1 MKRVIIS
8 EGKIKQLFII
18 TESQESKSIS
28 QAKKL
33 AMERLN
39 IDEKEA
45 DNLIRISMRNDLPV
59 LRTPNGGKF
68 ILGVTRMYCDQ
79 ELNNAQ
85 VINQLNSTLKL
96 VASDAHINEYD
107 RNLNGLSAQDLINR
121 FAKAMSD
128 NFEAEKEN
136 VNSMTFDTPSNY
148 EIVRIDS
155 FDDATKFSKYTDWC
169 ITHSKKMFYSYTNN
183 GINQF
188 YFCLRNG
195 FENVVKEPT
204 DGCPLD
210 EYGLS
215 MLAVCV
221 DENGRLNTCTCRW
234 NHDNGGNDA
243 IMNTA
248 QISKVIGMNF
258 FNTFKPNNVWNEAL
272 SNALRLLA
280 DGKPIEDVFD
290 VYYGFHEGFAV
301 VELKG
306 RRNFINTQGEILSK
320 TWFDSCYDFH
330 EGFARVQLN
339 NMCNFINIHGEII
352 SKTWFDS
359 CYGFHEGFAV
369 VQLNKKCNFITKQ
382 CEILSQTWFD
392 ECHNFHEG
400 FAAVEL
406 KGKSNFI
413 DKQGEILSQAWFDTC
428 YDFHEGFAPVQRS
441 DNEWNFINR
450 KGEILSQT
458 WFDNFN
464 DFNNGFAPVQLNN
477 KWNFINIHGEI
488 ISQAWFDDCGEFH
501 EGFGRVELNKKWNYI
516 NTQGEI
522 LSKTWFDLC
531 GQFHENFAFV
541 WIDGQRYRIDR
552 SGHIY

>member
-8 EGKIKQLFII
+8 ESKIKRLFII

-33 AMERLN
+33 AMERLK

-45 DNLIRISMRNDLPV
+45 DDLIRINMRNDLPV

-85 VINQLNSTLKL
+85 VINQLNATLKL

-107 RNLNGLSAQDLINR
+107 RNLNDLSAKELIDR
-121 FAKAMSD
+121 FAKVMND
-128 NFEAEKEN
+128 NFEAEKEK

-169 ITHSKKMFYSYTNN
+169 ITHDSYMFDSYTND

-195 FENVVKEPT
+195 FEKVDKEPT

-234 NHDNGGNDA
+234 NHANGGNDS
-243 IMNTA
+243 IMDTT

-258 FNTFKPNNVWNEAL
+258 FHTFKPNNAWYETV
-272 SNALRLLA
+272 SNALKLIA
-280 DGKPIEDVFD
+280 DGEPIEDVFD
-290 VYYGFHEGFAV
+290 ECYDFSEGFAK

-306 RRNFINTQGEILSK
+306 KCNLINRNGEILSK
-320 TWFDSCYDFH
+320 TWYDWCDYFS

-339 NMCNFINIHGEII
+339 N
-352 SKTWFDS
+352 
-359 CYGFHEGFAV
+359 
-369 VQLNKKCNFITKQ
+369 
-382 CEILSQTWFD
+382 
-392 ECHNFHEG
+392 
-400 FAAVEL
+400 
-406 KGKSNFI
+406 
-413 DKQGEILSQAWFDTC
+413 
-428 YDFHEGFAPVQRS
+428 
-441 DNEWNFINR
+441 
-450 KGEILSQT
+450 
-458 WFDNFN
+458 
-464 DFNNGFAPVQLNN
+464 
-477 KWNFINIHGEI
+477 
-488 ISQAWFDDCGEFH
+488 
-501 EGFGRVELNKKWNYI
+501 KWNYI

-522 LSKTWFDLC
+522 LSQTWYERCYIFNEGFAKVVLKGKCNFINRNGEILSKTWFDDCHDFYTGFAQVKLNNKWNYINKKGEILSKTLWFDSC
-531 GQFHENFAFV
+531 GYFDDDFALV
-541 WIDGQRYRIDR
+541 TIDGQQYRINR
-552 SGHIY
+552 SGRIY

>member
-8 EGKIKQLFII
+8 ENKVKRLFII

-45 DNLIRISMRNDLPV
+45 DDLIRINMRNDLPV

-68 ILGVTRMYCDQ
+68 ILGVTRMLCDQ

-107 RNLNGLSAQDLINR
+107 RNLNGLSAKDLINR

-136 VNSMTFDTPSNY
+136 VNQMTFDTPSNY

-155 FDDATKFSKYTDWC
+155 FDDANKYSEYTDWC
-169 ITHSKKMFYSYTNN
+169 ITHDSYMFDSYTND

-195 FENVVKEPT
+195 FEKVDKEPT

-234 NHDNGGNDA
+234 NHANGGNDA
-243 IMNTA
+243 IMGTI

-258 FNTFKPNNVWNEAL
+258 FNTFKPNNAWNETV
-272 SNALRLLA
+272 SNALKLI
-280 DGKPIEDVFD
+280 GNGEPIEDVFD
-290 VYYGFHEGFAV
+290 ECYDFSEGFAPV
-301 VELKG
+301 QLKG
-306 RRNFINTQGEILSK
+306 KWNFINTQGEILSQ
-320 TWFDSCYDFH
+320 TWFDRCYDFSEGFAPVQLKGKLNFINTHGEIISQTWFEDCYDFH
-330 EGFARVQLN
+330 EGFATVKLN
-339 NMCNFINIHGEII
+339 HQWNFINKNGEYL
-352 SKTWFDS
+352 SKTWYEWCSEF
-359 CYGFHEGFAV
+359 
-369 VQLNKKCNFITKQ
+369 N
-382 CEILSQTWFD
+382 
-392 ECHNFHEG
+392 
-400 FAAVEL
+400 
-406 KGKSNFI
+406 
-413 DKQGEILSQAWFDTC
+413 
-428 YDFHEGFAPVQRS
+428 EGFAPVQLS
-441 DNEWNFINR
+441 DNEWNFINKKGKTISNTWYEHCNIFYEGFAQVVLKGKR
-450 KGEILSQT
+450 NFINKNGEILSKT
-458 WFDNFN
+458 WYDDCHDFDK
-464 DFNNGFAPVQLNN
+464 GFAQVQLNN
-477 KWNFINIHGEI
+477 KWN
-488 ISQAWFDDCGEFH
+488 
-501 EGFGRVELNKKWNYI
+501 YI
-516 NTQGEI
+516 NTKGEL
-522 LSKTWFDLC
+522 LSKTWFDSC
-531 GQFHENFAFV
+531 GYFDDNFALV
-541 WIDGQRYRIDR
+541 TIDGQQYRIDR
-552 SGHIY
+552 SGRIY